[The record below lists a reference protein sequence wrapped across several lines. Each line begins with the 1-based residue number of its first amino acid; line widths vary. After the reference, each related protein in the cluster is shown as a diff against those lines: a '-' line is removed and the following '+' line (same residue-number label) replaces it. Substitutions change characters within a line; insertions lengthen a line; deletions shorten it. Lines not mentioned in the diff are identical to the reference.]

1 MLDHF
6 ISPEKKEEGVKGSL
20 GERDG
25 VQYYI
30 KGGRGLEEENGIG
43 VVT

>member
-6 ISPEKKEEGVKGSL
+6 ISPEKKEGGVKGSL

-25 VQYYI
+25 VQYYS
-30 KGGRGLEEENGIG
+30 KRARGLEGENGIG